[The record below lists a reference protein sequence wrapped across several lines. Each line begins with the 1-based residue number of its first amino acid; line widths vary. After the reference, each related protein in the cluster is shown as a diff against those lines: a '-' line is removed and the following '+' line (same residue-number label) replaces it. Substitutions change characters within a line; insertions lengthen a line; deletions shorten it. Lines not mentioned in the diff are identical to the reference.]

1 MTTVQKEVILSQLY
15 LKLHVSSIFLHHA
28 YYDNYVDL
36 IDEDQDPNFP
46 TAIEASLLD
55 KQTATSSDASDPEL
69 QPRDPWFSH
78 DLNQLSGQKY
88 ALAGKLVAWSVLQGN
103 NGPWCFSSEGY
114 KTCRG
119 ATFDQALAIEEVA
132 DVQMKEILRAT
143 AACFSEEKFAEV
155 IAKHAD
161 QISQYSYP
169 KIYTVNLAH
178 KKEVVDCLLKQN
190 FDYGVHAEFA
200 QFMEGMNSIGNFG
213 NMVMVNQSV
222 FEAILS
228 SSHEKLTLSA
238 FTSL

>member
-78 DLNQLSGQKY
+78 DLNQLNGQKY

-103 NGPWCFSSEGY
+103 NGP
-114 KTCRG
+114 
-119 ATFDQALAIEEVA
+119 
-132 DVQMKEILRAT
+132 
-143 AACFSEEKFAEV
+143 
-155 IAKHAD
+155 
-161 QISQYSYP
+161 
-169 KIYTVNLAH
+169 
-178 KKEVVDCLLKQN
+178 
-190 FDYGVHAEFA
+190 
-200 QFMEGMNSIGNFG
+200 
-213 NMVMVNQSV
+213 
-222 FEAILS
+222 
-228 SSHEKLTLSA
+228 
-238 FTSL
+238 